1 MVNTEPMTQRVELAT
16 VRDRLDLDVLVTD
29 YAVALDDG
37 DWAAYRRLFTPDG
50 RADHRGAGGIE
61 GDCGTVAAWLA
72 ERFSGFPV
80 RQHLFVNRRVRL
92 RTWEGDTGDT
102 AEVRTDYVSPVC
114 RGGGDGAAV
123 LDLLSGG
130 RCAFTAVRTPDGWRL
145 SRVVV
150 RETWRRP
157 TGGRPDGVID

>member
-1 MVNTEPMTQRVELAT
+1 MVKTEPMTQRVELAT
-16 VRDRLDLDVLVTD
+16 VRDRLDLDGLVTD
-29 YAVALDDG
+29 YAVAVDDG
-37 DWAAYRRLFTPDG
+37 DWAGYRRLFTPDG
-50 RADHRGAGGIE
+50 RADYRGTGGVE
-61 GDCGTVAAWLA
+61 GDAGAVAAWLA
-72 ERFSGFPV
+72 DRFSRFPV

-92 RTWEGDTGDT
+92 GTWERDT
-102 AEVRTDYVSPVC
+102 
-114 RGGGDGAAV
+114 GDGAAV

-130 RCAFTAVRTPDGWRL
+130 RCVFTAVRTPDGWRL

>member
-1 MVNTEPMTQRVELAT
+1 MWERSGLSFRDDNSVFTKNPVFRWFVVLGGGGAAPCRRV
-16 VRDRLDLDVLVTD
+16 
-29 YAVALDDG
+29 AVG
-37 DWAAYRRLFTPDG
+37 
-50 RADHRGAGGIE
+50 
-61 GDCGTVAAWLA
+61 V
-72 ERFSGFPV
+72 FPV
-80 RQHLFVNRRVRL
+80 G
-92 RTWEGDTGDT
+92 GDP
-102 AEVRTDYVSPVC
+102 AC

-130 RCAFTAVRTPDGWRL
+130 RCVFTAVRTPDGWRL

>member
-1 MVNTEPMTQRVELAT
+1 MLSRKAWTVVPAATGAAGMVTGPTAGVDEVNVVVLAT
-16 VRDRLDLDVLVTD
+16 EAFSQRNQGVSVEE
-29 YAVALDDG
+29 A
-37 DWAAYRRLFTPDG
+37 
-50 RADHRGAGGIE
+50 
-61 GDCGTVAAWLA
+61 VAAWLA
-72 ERFSGFPV
+72 DRFSRFPV

-92 RTWEGDTGDT
+92 GTWERDTGDT
-102 AEVRTDYVSPVC
+102 AEVRTDYVSPAC

-130 RCAFTAVRTPDGWRL
+130 RCVFTAVRTPDGWRL